1 VRESV
6 LGSIGGVE
14 EMEKQTI
21 YLALLFAL
29 IAAVGNALFAFGQK
43 KSVVADQPFIFII
56 SALVVCL
63 ALFAITFL
71 FLPKPEISTFIKD
84 NYPWVLISG
93 LGFWLIFIGFYFL
106 YSRYGASHYVVYA
119 VLSIVSTSIIV
130 GIIVFKEAFNLYHFL
145 SVITAI
151 LTVVLFTIGQAKSS

>member
-1 VRESV
+1 
-6 LGSIGGVE
+6 
-14 EMEKQTI
+14 MEKQTI
-21 YLALLFAL
+21 YSALLFAL

-63 ALFAITFL
+63 ALFAITFF

-93 LGFWLIFIGFYFL
+93 LGFWLTFIGFYFL

-119 VLSIVSTSIIV
+119 VLSIVTTSIIV
-130 GIIVFKEAFNLYHFL
+130 GIVVFKESFNPYHFL

-151 LTVVLFTIGQAKSS
+151 MTVVLFTIGQVKSG